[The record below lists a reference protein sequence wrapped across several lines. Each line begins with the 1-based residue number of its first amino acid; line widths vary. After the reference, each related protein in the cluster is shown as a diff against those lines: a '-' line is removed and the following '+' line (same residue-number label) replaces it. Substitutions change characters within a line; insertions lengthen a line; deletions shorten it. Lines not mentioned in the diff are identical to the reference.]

1 VRTLST
7 ALLLLAMGG
16 SCASRP
22 SIENAAVSRAGDF
35 SSGVQKSNLVSD
47 VDALVAAHETD
58 TPLDCALFDTS
69 VIDTTRRPVCHV
81 TREKARQLVRERLE
95 ALGYEVSTHETEDP
109 RFPTVNVIAELRGTE
124 HPDEVVVVG
133 AHYDAYYSG
142 ADDNSSG
149 VAAMLEMARLAAGKR
164 FARTVRFVGFDLE
177 ELGLVGSTRYVQ
189 SRPGE
194 EIVASLIFDC
204 IGYKDA
210 REGAQQ
216 GLPGFPIPSTGDFLA
231 AIANAQ
237 SRPRLEELYAVG
249 SRLGYGDFL
258 RGVVVPKDGSG
269 PASGN
274 LMRSDHAP
282 FWMAGQSALFLT
294 DTANFRNPHYHRDSD
309 VPSTLDFDFLTDVTR
324 LSAAGLSFW
333 AEGPLP

>member
-1 VRTLST
+1 VRTLSA

-22 SIENAAVSRAGDF
+22 SVENAAVSRAGDF

>member
-1 VRTLST
+1 MRTLSA

-22 SIENAAVSRAGDF
+22 SVENAAVSRAGDF

>member
-1 VRTLST
+1 MRTLS
-7 ALLLLAMGG
+7 ALLLLAVS

-22 SIENAAVSRAGDF
+22 SIEDSAVSRAGDF
-35 SSGVQKSNLVSD
+35 AAGVRKANLMTD
-47 VDALVAAHETD
+47 VDALVAAHDSD

-69 VIDTTRRPVCHV
+69 VIDTDRRPVCHV
-81 TREKARQLVRERLE
+81 TREKARQLVRERFE
-95 ALGYEVSTHETEDP
+95 ALGYTVSTHETEDE
-109 RFPTVNVIAELRGTE
+109 RFPTINLIAELPGAE

-149 VAAMLEMARLAAGKR
+149 VSAMLEMARLAAGKR

-177 ELGLVGSTRYVQ
+177 EIGLVGSTRYVQ
-189 SRPGE
+189 ARPGE
-194 EIVASLIFDC
+194 EIVASIIFDC
-204 IGYKDA
+204 IGYRDA
-210 REGAQQ
+210 TPGAQQ
-216 GLPGFPIPSTGDFLA
+216 GLPGLPMPDTGDFLA
-231 AIANAQ
+231 GVANAQ
-237 SRPRLEELYAVG
+237 SRPRLEELYAIS
-249 SRLGYGDFL
+249 SRLGYGGFL
-258 RGVVVPKDGSG
+258 LGVVAPKDGSG

-294 DTANFRNPHYHRDSD
+294 DTANFRNPNYHKASD
-309 VPSTLDFDFLTDVTR
+309 VPSTLDFDFLSDVTR

>member
-1 VRTLST
+1 MRPLSA
-7 ALLLLAMGG
+7 ALLLLAV

-22 SIENAAVSRAGDF
+22 SVEDAAVSRAGDF
-35 SSGVQKSNLVSD
+35 SAGVEKGRLVSD
-47 VDALVAAHETD
+47 VDAFVAAHDTD

-81 TREKARQLVRERLE
+81 TREKARQLVRERFE
-95 ALGYEVSTHETEDP
+95 ALGYSVSTHETQDE
-109 RFPTVNVIAELRGTE
+109 RFPTVNVLAELPGAE

-133 AHYDAYYSG
+133 AHYDAFYSG

-177 ELGLVGSTRYVQ
+177 EIGLVGSTRYVQ
-189 SRPGE
+189 SGPGE

-204 IGYKDA
+204 VGYKDA
-210 REGAQQ
+210 RPGAQQ

-231 AIANAQ
+231 AVANAQ
-237 SRPRLEELYAVG
+237 SRPRLEELYTVG
-249 SRLGYGDFL
+249 ERLGYGGFL
-258 RGVVVPKDGSG
+258 RGVVTPNDGTG

-282 FWMAGQSALFLT
+282 FWMAGHSALFLT
-294 DTANFRNPHYHRDSD
+294 DTANFRNPHYHKASD

>member
-1 VRTLST
+1 MRALSA
-7 ALLLLAMGG
+7 ALLLLTAGA
-16 SCASRP
+16 CASRP
-22 SIENAAVSRAGDF
+22 TVEDAAVSRAGDF
-35 SSGVQKSNLVSD
+35 ASGVERARLVSD
-47 VDALVAAHETD
+47 VDALVAAHDTD

-81 TREKARQLVRERLE
+81 TREKARELVRARFE
-95 ALGYEVSTHETEDP
+95 ALGYTVSTHETEDE
-109 RFPTVNVIAELRGTE
+109 RFPTVNVIAELPGAE
-124 HPDEVVVVG
+124 HPEEVVVVG

-149 VAAMLEMARLAAGKR
+149 VSALLEMARLAAGKR

-177 ELGLVGSTRYVQ
+177 EIGLVGSTRYVQ

-210 REGAQQ
+210 RPGAQQ

-231 AIANAQ
+231 AVANAH

-249 SRLGYGDFL
+249 ERLGYGGFL
-258 RGVVVPKDGSG
+258 RGVVTPKDGSG

-282 FWMAGQSALFLT
+282 FWMAGHSALFLT
-294 DTANFRNPHYHRDSD
+294 DTANFRNPHYHKDSD

>member
-1 VRTLST
+1 MRLLS
-7 ALLLLAMGG
+7 AVLLLLAVNA
-16 SCASRP
+16 CASRP
-22 SIENAAVSRAGDF
+22 SVEDSAVVRAGDF
-35 SSGVQKSNLVSD
+35 ASGVEKGRLMSD
-47 VDALVAAHETD
+47 VEALVVAHRED

-69 VIDTTRRPVCHV
+69 EIDTTRRPVCHL
-81 TREKARQLVRERLE
+81 TREKARQLVRERFE
-95 ALGYEVSTHETEDP
+95 ALGYNVTTHDTEDA

-149 VAAMLEMARLAAGKR
+149 VAAMLEMARLAAGQR

-189 SRPGE
+189 ARPGE
-194 EIVASLIFDC
+194 EIVASLVFDC
-204 IGYKDA
+204 IGYRDSSP
-210 REGAQQ
+210 GAQRS
-216 GLPGFPIPSTGDFLA
+216 LPGFPLPARGDFIA
-231 AIANAQ
+231 VMANAT
-237 SRPRLEELYAVG
+237 SRPRLEELYTVA
-249 SRLGYGDFL
+249 SRLGHGFVW
-258 RGVVVPKDGSG
+258 GVVTPNDGSG

-282 FWMAGQSALFLT
+282 FWLAGHSALFLT
-294 DTANFRNPHYHRDSD
+294 DTANFRNPHYHRDTD
-309 VPSTLDFDFLTDVTR
+309 VPATLDPDFLTEVTR

>member
-1 VRTLST
+1 MRTLSA
-7 ALLLLAMGG
+7 ALLLLAV
-16 SCASRP
+16 SACASRP
-22 SIENAAVSRAGDF
+22 SVEDAAVSRAGDF
-35 SSGVQKSNLVSD
+35 ASGVLKSNLGSD
-47 VDALVAAHETD
+47 VEALVDAHDTD

-81 TREKARQLVRERLE
+81 TREKARQLVRERFE
-95 ALGYEVSTHETEDP
+95 ALGYTVSTHETEDP
-109 RFPTVNVIAELRGTE
+109 SFPTVNVIAELPGTE

-189 SRPGE
+189 ARPGE

-210 REGAQQ
+210 SPGAQK
-216 GLPGFPIPSTGDFLA
+216 GLPGFPIPDTGDFLA
-231 AIANAQ
+231 AVANAQ
-237 SRPRLEELYAVG
+237 SRPRLEELYTVA
-249 SRLGYGDFL
+249 SRLGYGEFL
-258 RGVVVPKDGSG
+258 RGVVTPKDGSG

-282 FWMAGQSALFLT
+282 FWMAGHSALFLT
-294 DTANFRNPHYHRDSD
+294 DTANFRNPHYHRDTD
-309 VPSTLDFDFLTDVTR
+309 VPSTLDLDFLTDVTR

>member
-1 VRTLST
+1 V
-7 ALLLLAMGG
+7 LLLLAVNA
-16 SCASRP
+16 CASRP
-22 SIENAAVSRAGDF
+22 SVEDSAVVRAGDF
-35 SSGVQKSNLVSD
+35 ASGVEKGRLMSD
-47 VDALVAAHETD
+47 VEALVVAHRED

-69 VIDTTRRPVCHV
+69 EIDTTRRPVCHL
-81 TREKARQLVRERLE
+81 TREKARQLVRERFE
-95 ALGYEVSTHETEDP
+95 ALGYNVTTHDTEDA

-149 VAAMLEMARLAAGKR
+149 VAAMLEMARLAAGQR

-189 SRPGE
+189 ARPGE
-194 EIVASLIFDC
+194 EIVASLVFDC
-204 IGYKDA
+204 IGYRDSSP
-210 REGAQQ
+210 GAQRS
-216 GLPGFPIPSTGDFLA
+216 LPGFPLPARGDFIA
-231 AIANAQ
+231 VMANAT
-237 SRPRLEELYAVG
+237 SRPRLEELYTVA
-249 SRLGYGDFL
+249 SRLGHGFVW
-258 RGVVVPKDGSG
+258 GVVTPNDGSG

-282 FWMAGQSALFLT
+282 FWLAGHSALFLT
-294 DTANFRNPHYHRDSD
+294 DTANFRNPHYHRDTD
-309 VPSTLDFDFLTDVTR
+309 VPATLDPDFLTEVTR